1 MIKNVFKISSLFFL
15 SIASFLFYYLE
26 VIVHG
31 WEGLKWTSNF
41 YWSLLVVPFIFCIW
55 LKTFVD
61 RAINV
66 KTIIKFLLSYF
77 LTFIG
82 IFILLNLIYN
92 LKFSALL
99 LFLPFGE
106 ILSPTIFGILIII
119 SFFINVILIFLFLFF
134 ENLYLKKLLDFEL
147 SKTNKI
153 ILLFQP
159 IYIFCI
165 AEMVMILFYF
175 LGIFPK
181 MNKFNLQDSIFIF
194 KTGTI
199 IFSSVLCEGLY
210 IIYKKRI

>member
-1 MIKNVFKISSLFFL
+1 MIKNVFKITSLFFL

-31 WEGLKWTSNF
+31 WEGLKWTNNF

-92 LKFSALL
+92 LRFSALL

-106 ILSPTIFGILIII
+106 ILSPTIFDILITI

-134 ENLYLKKLLDFEL
+134 ENLCL
-147 SKTNKI
+147 N
-153 ILLFQP
+153 P
-159 IYIFCI
+159 
-165 AEMVMILFYF
+165 
-175 LGIFPK
+175 
-181 MNKFNLQDSIFIF
+181 
-194 KTGTI
+194 
-199 IFSSVLCEGLY
+199 
-210 IIYKKRI
+210 